1 MKLLRGLIVII
12 VIIYAGW
19 IAFPVV
25 KAYLTPQD
33 SSQNVPSMARDSGDY
48 SGGFDSPMPGDEARP
63 VTDSI
68 QGDTA
73 VTAIETHNTPVIWL
87 WGGVIIMYLLAAFL
101 HANGNLRAAAA
112 YGLAFL
118 ADLALTYLTNGE
130 KGGGLYDKIV
140 NVLSGWDPRYVLTL
154 VAMVLGYLIYMSRN
168 RSQSRLSAREL
179 QSDLRIDL
187 EEV

>member
-1 MKLLRGLIVII
+1 MKYLRWLIVLI
-12 VIIYAGW
+12 VVLYAAW

-25 KAYLTPQD
+25 KAYLQPVD

-48 SGGFDSPMPGDEARP
+48 SGGFDTPMPGDEAKP
-63 VTDSI
+63 VSESI

-87 WGGVIIMYLLAAFL
+87 WGGVIVLYLLAAWL
-101 HANGNLRAAAA
+101 HAKGNLRAALA

-130 KGGGLYDKIV
+130 KGGGLYDKVLDI
-140 NVLSGWDPRYVLTL
+140 LSGWDPRYVLTL
-154 VAMVLGYLIYMSRN
+154 VAMVLGFLIYMSRG
-168 RSQSRLSAREL
+168 RPQKRLSARNL
-179 QSDLRIDL
+179 QTDL